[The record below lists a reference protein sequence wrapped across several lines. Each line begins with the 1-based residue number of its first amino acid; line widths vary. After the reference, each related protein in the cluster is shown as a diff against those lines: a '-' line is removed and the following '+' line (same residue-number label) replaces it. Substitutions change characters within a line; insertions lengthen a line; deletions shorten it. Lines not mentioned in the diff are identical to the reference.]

1 MSHSDS
7 EDIWAESDDEGGLYE
22 RNLAEREWER
32 LQEDHGNV
40 NTLPLLSVC
49 TQRLTLLLL

>member
-1 MSHSDS
+1 MSHSDN
-7 EDIWAESDDEGGLYE
+7 EDIWAESDDEGVHYE

-40 NTLPLLSVC
+40 CNAVLFFLVPL
-49 TQRLTLLLL
+49 